1 VEITKLILEY
11 FKVLVSWP
19 VVVLTI
25 AIYFFSRF
33 KEGISDFLQRVEEG
47 EGYGIKVKATTPSEQ
62 RKEASEIKPAPGL
75 DEAEKFVAEH
85 PKEAVLEYRKILNGY
100 RWEKAFNIIYGT
112 QLHLLEHLGQKGSSG
127 EKYVNLL
134 PFYNEFVKRSKLS
147 TTQFADY
154 LGFLRDS
161 QFIMIEGTENDLVV
175 KIAPYG
181 VDFLSYVK
189 GQYPYYSGKA
199 F

>member
-1 VEITKLILEY
+1 MEIAKLVLEY
-11 FKVLVSWP
+11 FKVLISWP
-19 VVVLTI
+19 VVVLLVV
-25 AIYFFSRF
+25 IYFFRTF
-33 KEGISDFLQRVEEG
+33 KESVNDFLRRVEEG

-62 RKEASEIKPAPGL
+62 RKEASEIKPDPSL
-75 DEAEKFVAEH
+75 DDAEKFVAEH
-85 PKEAVLEYRKILNGY
+85 PKEAVLEYRKVLNGY
-100 RWEKAFNIIYGT
+100 RWEKAFNLIYGT
-112 QLHLLEHLGQKGSSG
+112 QLDLLEQLEQKGSVG

-161 QFIMIEGTENDLVV
+161 QFIAIEGPENDLVV
-175 KIAPYG
+175 KLTPYG

-189 GQYPYYSGKA
+189 GQYPYYRGKT

>member
-1 VEITKLILEY
+1 MEITKLILEY

-112 QLHLLEHLGQKGSSG
+112 QLHLLEHLEHHHHSQLL
-127 EKYVNLL
+127 EILDL
-134 PFYNEFVKRSKLS
+134 PFYR
-147 TTQFADY
+147 Q
-154 LGFLRDS
+154 
-161 QFIMIEGTENDLVV
+161 
-175 KIAPYG
+175 
-181 VDFLSYVK
+181 
-189 GQYPYYSGKA
+189 
-199 F
+199 